1 MNLRKK
7 KDLQTQLFIEQFKS
21 YVEAYKT
28 YLEERFHFSCD
39 TNISNLI
46 CIYTIKK
53 LFQDVI
59 NKERNYFS
67 EFTSTFPVLSGTW
80 ILDICA
86 KNFFKMLL
94 DEVIKQTDT
103 RPQIDVSQ
111 QIKNKK
117 STVQRGEKRLRASRQ
132 RSVQEYKG

>member
-1 MNLRKK
+1 
-7 KDLQTQLFIEQFKS
+7 
-21 YVEAYKT
+21 
-28 YLEERFHFSCD
+28 
-39 TNISNLI
+39 
-46 CIYTIKK
+46 
-53 LFQDVI
+53 
-59 NKERNYFS
+59 
-67 EFTSTFPVLSGTW
+67 
-80 ILDICA
+80 
-86 KNFFKMLL
+86 MLL